1 MEVQGYAA
9 YKAGG
14 QLEKF
19 TYTLEPPGYDEV
31 LIEVKYCGICHSDLS
46 MLDNDWG
53 MTSYPF
59 VPGHEVI
66 GTVAE
71 IGAGVTKVKS
81 GDTVGLGWSSGSCM
95 TCEQCM
101 SGNHNLCAKSE
112 GTVVGRYGGFAD
124 KVKAREAWTIP
135 LPEGLDPAKAGPL
148 YCGGITVFNP
158 FVQLNVKPT
167 DSVAIVGIGGL
178 GHMAIMFAAK
188 WGCEVTAF
196 STSSNK
202 EAEVREMGA
211 HHFVNTSEKGAVA
224 NLANQF
230 DMILVTVN
238 VMLPWAEYINALRPK
253 GTLHFVGA
261 APEVSS
267 GIFPLLTGQ
276 KSISASPLGSPF
288 TTDLMLHFAKRHHIN
303 PITELYPLA
312 EVNTAIEKLRNGKP
326 KYRLVLEI

>member
-1 MEVQGYAA
+1 
-9 YKAGG
+9 
-14 QLEKF
+14 
-19 TYTLEPPGYDEV
+19 
-31 LIEVKYCGICHSDLS
+31 
-46 MLDNDWG
+46 
-53 MTSYPF
+53 
-59 VPGHEVI
+59 
-66 GTVAE
+66 
-71 IGAGVTKVKS
+71 
-81 GDTVGLGWSSGSCM
+81 
-95 TCEQCM
+95 
-101 SGNHNLCAKSE
+101 
-112 GTVVGRYGGFAD
+112 
-124 KVKAREAWTIP
+124 
-135 LPEGLDPAKAGPL
+135 L

-224 NLANQF
+224 KLANQF